1 MPLAHPQAPRTKERT
16 HSPRTYYAQR
26 NEPNGPCI
34 LNPRCTERTHA
45 SGVSPYVFQN
55 GTNPLHL
62 AYPQPI
68 KFFGTNPFLWCIHTH
83 PAQRNEPNT
92 ICLQPDLHGTNPF
105 APRSRSHNHSAGT
118 NPIIWPYPPPTLN
131 DQERTQLSSLF
142 HAHTHHEQER
152 THFPGTSLSTT
163 LLNSLDQERTHFIN
177 SLYLLCH
184 LSPTAKIRNEPI
196 PSAHLIPPPSPCIYK
211 IRNEPNMPPYPLP
224 SCLHTP
230 FCWNEP
236 NGLPYPCP
244 PHDISPIP
252 RLRTGARLCAL
263 LPPTTSLSPQ
273 APSQPPFLS
282 RSPFL
287 RTASYWRKALRPW
300 SRPRSFPSDIPT
312 PFVLAPD
319 LPTTLTPSPTL

>member
-92 ICLQPDLHGTNPF
+92 ICLQPDLH
-105 APRSRSHNHSAGT
+105 GT

-273 APSQPPFLS
+273 AHPSRLSYHDLPFS
-282 RSPFL
+282 ARL
-287 RTASYWRKALRPW
+287 RIGARLCALGPAPDP
-300 SRPRSFPSDIPT
+300 SLPIYPR

>member
-1 MPLAHPQAPRTKERT
+1 MITVFGIRHHGAGCARSLRAPPSNSCNPIAYWWRGHRTPKPSCPSLPITLCSRLSPSSSTHRT
-16 HSPRTYYAQR
+16 ILIRPSIIPSLSSH
-26 NEPNGPCI
+26 PNGRPSTMP
-34 LNPRCTERTHA
+34 NPTKSPHA
-45 SGVSPYVFQN
+45 LWTCRKPSNSLN

-163 LLNSLDQERTHFIN
+163 LLNSLDQER
-177 SLYLLCH
+177 
-184 LSPTAKIRNEPI
+184 
-196 PSAHLIPPPSPCIYK
+196 SAMAWS
-211 IRNEPNMPPYPLP
+211 
-224 SCLHTP
+224 
-230 FCWNEP
+230 
-236 NGLPYPCP
+236 
-244 PHDISPIP
+244 
-252 RLRTGARLCAL
+252 ARE
-263 LPPTTSLSPQ
+263 
-273 APSQPPFLS
+273 
-282 RSPFL
+282 RDEN
-287 RTASYWRKALRPW
+287 RVK
-300 SRPRSFPSDIPT
+300 
-312 PFVLAPD
+312 
-319 LPTTLTPSPTL
+319 